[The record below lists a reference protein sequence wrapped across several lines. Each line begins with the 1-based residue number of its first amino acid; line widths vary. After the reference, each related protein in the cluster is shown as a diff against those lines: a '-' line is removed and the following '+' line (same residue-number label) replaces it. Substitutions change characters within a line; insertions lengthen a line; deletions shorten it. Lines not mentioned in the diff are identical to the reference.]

1 MKRSRAAPVQRQG
14 RCRVGVQHCW
24 TPVDEVSRMSDSF
37 SDEDL
42 HPGHHSIRLKGHDYS
57 GGGFYF
63 ITVCAYEKK
72 CVFGRVVSMEI
83 HLSPLGHIVRECWMG
98 IPEHIPRVRLH
109 GFVLMPNHLHGIIEI
124 VCQLGRGSAAPLRGT
139 QPRVVA
145 GSLGAVVR
153 SFKAAVTKR
162 GNRELRWDGEIWQRN
177 YFERAL
183 RDGKE
188 HADAHRYIQE
198 NTFRWELDLE
208 NPSRRKRKD

>member
-1 MKRSRAAPVQRQG
+1 
-14 RCRVGVQHCW
+14 
-24 TPVDEVSRMSDSF
+24 MSDSF

-42 HPGHHSIRLKGHDYS
+42 HPGHHSIRLKDHDYS

-63 ITVCAYEKK
+63 ITVCAHVKK
-72 CVFGRVVSMEI
+72 CVFGRIVALEMQ
-83 HLSPLGHIVRECWMG
+83 LTALGQIVRECWMG
-98 IPEHIPRVRLH
+98 IPEHFPRVRLH

-124 VCQLGRGSAAPLRGT
+124 GCQMGRSSAAPLRPT

-153 SFKAAVTKR
+153 SFKAAVAKR
-162 GNRELRWDGEIWQRN
+162 ANQELRWHGQVWQRN

-183 RDGKE
+183 QDGKE

-198 NTFRWELDLE
+198 NILKWELDLE
-208 NPSRRKRKD
+208 NPENKCRKA

>member
-1 MKRSRAAPVQRQG
+1 
-14 RCRVGVQHCW
+14 
-24 TPVDEVSRMSDSF
+24 MSDSS

-42 HPGHHSIRLKGHDYS
+42 HPGHHSIRLKDHDYS
-57 GGGFYF
+57 GRGFYF
-63 ITVCAYEKK
+63 LTICAHEKK
-72 CVFGRVVSMEI
+72 CVFGRIASREV
-83 HLSPLGHIVRECWMG
+83 LLTPLGQIVGECWMG
-98 IPEHIPRVRLH
+98 IPEHFPRVHLH

-124 VCQLGRGSAAPLRGT
+124 DRQLGRSSAAPLRGT

-162 GNRELRWDGEIWQRN
+162 AKRELRWDGEVWQRN

-188 HADAHRYIQE
+188 HADARQYIQE
-198 NTFRWELDLE
+198 NILNWELDLE
-208 NPSRRKRKD
+208 NPERRERKV